1 MAFSTPAGHQQHA
14 WPREGRHRPW
24 PDVEKDEPAHRAVAG
39 ELNRTPARREDDI
52 EIVAAARVRSSEE
65 AETLRRELAQKR
77 IVNEVL
83 KTKLTET
90 REQLESLQTRLFKT
104 EAKERP
110 TAPHL
115 DASLASAQYLSWS
128 YSVQLGYA
136 RQRIYFLEGEAAAL
150 QSSLCEEKAAKE
162 DAQADLTCFACFE
175 LVPREQ
181 RMLTLCCRRFSAC
194 SSCYGDWLDA
204 SLERTCPFCRE
215 RAGA

>member
-1 MAFSTPAGHQQHA
+1 
-14 WPREGRHRPW
+14 
-24 PDVEKDEPAHRAVAG
+24 VEKDEPACGPAAG
-39 ELNRTPARREDDI
+39 ELNRTPARREDDV
-52 EIVAAARVRSSEE
+52 EIVATACVRSSEE
-65 AETLRRELAQKR
+65 AEALRRELAQKR
-77 IVNEVL
+77 VVNEVL

-110 TAPHL
+110 AAPRL
-115 DASLASAQYLSWS
+115 DAGLASAQYFSWS
-128 YSVQLGYA
+128 FLVQLGYA
-136 RQRIYFLEGEAAAL
+136 RQRIDFLEAEVAAL

-175 LVPREQ
+175 LVRREQ
-181 RMLTLCCRRFSAC
+181 RMITPCCRRFSAC

-215 RAGA
+215 RAEA